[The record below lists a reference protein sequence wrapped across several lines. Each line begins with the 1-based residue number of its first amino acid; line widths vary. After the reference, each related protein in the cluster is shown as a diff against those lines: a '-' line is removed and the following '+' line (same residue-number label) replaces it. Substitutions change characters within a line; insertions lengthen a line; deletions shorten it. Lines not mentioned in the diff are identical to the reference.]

1 VRWNIEPT
9 LFAWP
14 PFELRYYGLLFA
26 IGLFLAAF
34 HGPRY
39 FRAFGL
45 PKGHAER
52 LTLWVP
58 IGMLVGAHYIHLIF
72 YEPSGL
78 SDLRLGWNAEE
89 GHLVLG
95 RFWNLGSG
103 LASHGGALGCLVA
116 LVLFW
121 RRHGKPL
128 GLSLHRYG
136 DALMLSSV
144 WVYPWVRLG
153 NFFNSEIVGRPTD
166 VPWGVIFERHYSTP
180 RHPVQLYEAA
190 LYFVEIGIAMWL
202 VKHRAGKLREG
213 AIMYGMLAVHFT
225 FRFVC
230 EFFKESQAIDTGW
243 ALNMGHLLSAP
254 IVVVCAYLVLATQRF
269 SILTP
274 LGAEELAHNEEVM
287 RAAEARLA
295 AQGTP
300 PAVADDVDATQGA
313 TSATSGSVAATSVER
328 APRGK
333 SRKKREGKR

>member
-1 VRWNIEPT
+1 MRWNIEPT
-9 LFAWP
+9 LFSWP

-26 IGLFLAAF
+26 LGLFLCAF

-45 PKGHAER
+45 PPEHASR

-58 IGMLVGAHYIHLIF
+58 VGMLIGAHYIHLIF
-72 YEPSGL
+72 YEPAGL

-89 GHLVLG
+89 GHMVLG

-116 LVLFW
+116 LIAFWW
-121 RRHGKPL
+121 RRGKPL
-128 GLSLHRYG
+128 GIGFHRYG

-144 WVYPWVRLG
+144 WVYPFVRLG
-153 NFFNSEIVGRPTD
+153 NFMNSEIVGRPTD

-190 LYFVEIGIAMWL
+190 LYFVEIAVAVWL

-213 AIMYGMLAVHFT
+213 SIMYGMLALHFS

-230 EFFKESQAIDTGW
+230 EFFKESQAIDQGW
-243 ALNMGHLLSAP
+243 SLNMGHLLSAP
-254 IVVVCAYLVLATQRF
+254 IVIGCAYLVLATQRF
-269 SILTP
+269 SLIAPLTE
-274 LGAEELAHNEEVM
+274 AEVAHNDEAM
-287 RAAEARLA
+287 RHAAEREAEKTSSPEAGAAEAVTEPLA
-295 AQGTP
+295 G
-300 PAVADDVDATQGA
+300 PALQ
-313 TSATSGSVAATSVER
+313 AATAEEARPS
-328 APRGK
+328 K
-333 SRKKREGKR
+333 KTKKRGGRRS

>member
-9 LFAWP
+9 LLAWP

-58 IGMLVGAHYIHLIF
+58 VGMIVGAHYIHLAF
-72 YEPSGL
+72 YEPGGL
-78 SDLRLGWNAEE
+78 ADLRLGWDAEA

-116 LVLFW
+116 LWIFW
-121 RRHGKPL
+121 WRNGKPL
-128 GLSLHRYG
+128 GLSFHRYG

-166 VPWGVIFERHYSTP
+166 VPWGVIFERHGSAP

-190 LYFVEIGIAMWL
+190 LYFVEIAP
-202 VKHRAGKLREG
+202 
-213 AIMYGMLAVHFT
+213 YG
-225 FRFVC
+225 
-230 EFFKESQAIDTGW
+230 W
-243 ALNMGHLLSAP
+243 
-254 IVVVCAYLVLATQRF
+254 
-269 SILTP
+269 
-274 LGAEELAHNEEVM
+274 
-287 RAAEARLA
+287 
-295 AQGTP
+295 
-300 PAVADDVDATQGA
+300 
-313 TSATSGSVAATSVER
+313 
-328 APRGK
+328 
-333 SRKKREGKR
+333 

>member
-9 LFAWP
+9 LLAWP
-14 PFELRYYGLLFA
+14 PFELRYYGVLFA

-58 IGMLVGAHYIHLIF
+58 VGMIVGAHYIHLAF
-72 YEPSGL
+72 YEPAGL
-78 SDLRLGWNAEE
+78 ADLRLGWDEE
-89 GHLVLG
+89 AGHLVLG

-116 LVLFW
+116 LWIFW
-121 RRHGKPL
+121 WRNGKPL
-128 GLSLHRYG
+128 GLSFHRYG

-166 VPWGVIFERHYSTP
+166 VPWGVIFERHGSAP

-190 LYFVEIGIAMWL
+190 LYFVEIALAVWL
-202 VKHRAGKLREG
+202 VKHRAGRLREG
-213 AIMYGMLAVHFT
+213 ALMYGMLAVHFT
-225 FRFVC
+225 FRFAC
-230 EFFKESQAIDTGW
+230 EFFKESQAIDQGW
-243 ALNMGHLLSAP
+243 SLNMGHLLSAP
-254 IVVVCAYLVLATQRF
+254 IVAVCAFLVLGTQRF
-269 SILTP
+269 SILAP
-274 LGAEELAHNEEVM
+274 LTERELAHNDEVL
-287 RAAEARLA
+287 RAASASLEDGAAAGGRAEAGPASGALA
-295 AQGTP
+295 ATGPQ
-300 PAVADDVDATQGA
+300 AAA
-313 TSATSGSVAATSVER
+313 SGDGRGPRR
-328 APRGK
+328 A
-333 SRKKREGKR
+333 KKRREGSR

>member
-1 VRWNIEPT
+1 MRWNIEPT
-9 LFAWP
+9 LFSWP

-26 IGLFLAAF
+26 LGLFLCAF

-45 PKGHAER
+45 PPEHASR

-58 IGMLVGAHYIHLIF
+58 VGMLIGAHYIHLIF
-72 YEPSGL
+72 YEPAGL

-89 GHLVLG
+89 GHMVLG

-116 LVLFW
+116 LIAFWW
-121 RRHGKPL
+121 RRGKPL
-128 GLSLHRYG
+128 GIGFHRYG

-144 WVYPWVRLG
+144 WVYPFVRLG
-153 NFFNSEIVGRPTD
+153 NFMNSEIVGRPTD

-190 LYFVEIGIAMWL
+190 LYFVEIAVAVWL

-213 AIMYGMLAVHFT
+213 AIMYGMLALHFS

-230 EFFKESQAIDTGW
+230 EFFKESQAIDQGW
-243 ALNMGHLLSAP
+243 SLNMGHLLSAP
-254 IVVVCAYLVLATQRF
+254 IVIGCAYLVLATQRF
-269 SILTP
+269 SLIAPLTE
-274 LGAEELAHNEEVM
+274 AEVAHNDEAM
-287 RAAEARLA
+287 RRAAEREAEKTSSPEAGA
-295 AQGTP
+295 AEAMTEPVAG
-300 PAVADDVDATQGA
+300 PALQ
-313 TSATSGSVAATSVER
+313 AATTEEARPSKK
-328 APRGK
+328 A
-333 SRKKREGKR
+333 KKRGGRRS